1 MNAPDGSQ
9 NTPSEPRLLDQL
21 RDRIR
26 LKHYSIRTETQYVT
40 QSALRAQVFP
50 FASDKKC
57 PRFESKWPGHRGSAY
72 SQLKDAPL
80 AARLAGAKG

>member
-1 MNAPDGSQ
+1 MARKTHLLNLGSST
-9 NTPSEPRLLDQL
+9 NFEIAFASSTTAYELRPSM
-21 RDRIR
+21 
-26 LKHYSIRTETQYVT
+26 ST